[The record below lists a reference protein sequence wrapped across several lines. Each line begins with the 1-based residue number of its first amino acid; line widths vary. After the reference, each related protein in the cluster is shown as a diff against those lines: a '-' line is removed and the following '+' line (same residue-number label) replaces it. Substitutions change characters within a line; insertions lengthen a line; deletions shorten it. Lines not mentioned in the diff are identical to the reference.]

1 MGVQVYC
8 FKIQPDGVHAAGDDE
23 ADRGGGPAAHLY
35 DPRHFRQGRILSSVS
50 QCLSPPFCLSLSVF
64 PPLGL
69 LFFYKILV
77 ISQS

>member
-35 DPRHFRQGRILSSVS
+35 DPRHFRQGRILS
-50 QCLSPPFCLSLSVF
+50 LSHLSLSVCHPLSVF
-64 PPLGL
+64 PFLCFPLL
-69 LFFYKILV
+69 VYFFL
-77 ISQS
+77 